1 MQIQR
6 NYVYAEL
13 DFDIHDTDKKNEL
26 ENKQKANRIVEFMKG
41 DIPSQSVSSSPYPF
55 DVFRNTSIKNV

>member
-13 DFDIHDTDKKNEL
+13 DFDIDETDKKIEL
-26 ENKQKANRIVEFMKG
+26 ENEQKANRIVEFKKG
-41 DIPSQSVSSSPYPF
+41 DIPSKSVSSCLDPF
-55 DVFRNTSIKNV
+55 DIFRNTSIKNV

>member
-13 DFDIHDTDKKNEL
+13 DFDIDETDKKNEL
-26 ENKQKANRIVEFMKG
+26 ENEPKANRIVEFKKG
-41 DIPSQSVSSSPYPF
+41 DIPSMSVSSSLDRF
-55 DVFRNTSIKNV
+55 DILHNTSIKNV